1 MRVTHVGGP
10 TVLVEVAGW
19 RILSDPTFDPP
30 GKTYDFGFG
39 THSTKLRGP
48 SVQARDLGPIDVV
61 LLSHDNHGD
70 NLDEQGR
77 ALLPGAELVVTTSL
91 AASRLGVP
99 ARGLDA
105 GETTVVDGD
114 GRRPSLE
121 GQADGVLWITGDS
134 VLYGG
139 LRDTARRLRV
149 DVAVLHLGEVQ
160 FPITGPIRYSMT
172 AADGVDLCEIL
183 RPRVA
188 IPVHYEGWSHFH
200 EGRGA
205 VDAAVAAAPPDVRER
220 VRILPIGEPVD
231 LGG

>member
-1 MRVTHVGGP
+1 M
-10 TVLVEVAGW
+10 L
-19 RILSDPTFDPP
+19 I
-30 GKTYDFGFG
+30 
-39 THSTKLRGP
+39 
-48 SVQARDLGPIDVV
+48 
-61 LLSHDNHGD
+61 SHDNHGD
-70 NLDEQGR
+70 NLDEEGR
-77 ALLPGAELVVTTSL
+77 ALLPDAELVVTTSL

-114 GRRPSLE
+114 GRRPSLEITATPCRHGPPFSRGIVGHVVGFALAWE

-172 AADGVDLCEIL
+172 AADGVELCEIL

-200 EGRGA
+200 EGREA
-205 VDAAVAAAPPDVRER
+205 VDATVAAAAPNVRER